1 MTINEFLQETNYFGY
16 GGRPRVHC
24 ADGFSVSVQASQFHY
39 CRPRIDN
46 ADKYEAVELEY
57 PSAADDLITDYA
69 EDCAYTDTVY
79 GYVPVEIVDKL
90 IEKHGGIY
98 DVYLNLM
105 KIEL

>member
-1 MTINEFLQETNYFGY
+1 MTIDEFLQKTNYCGY
-16 GGRPRVHC
+16 GHRPRVHC

-46 ADKYEAVELEY
+46 AGKYNAVELGY

-69 EDCAYTDTVY
+69 EDVTYTDTVY

-90 IEKHGGIY
+90 IEKHGGIV
-98 DVYLNLM
+98 DL
-105 KIEL
+105 

>member
-46 ADKYEAVELEY
+46 ADKYEAVELGY

-79 GYVPVEIVDKL
+79 GYVPVEIVHKL
-90 IEKHGGIY
+90 IEKHGGIC
-98 DVYLNLM
+98 DEYL
-105 KIEL
+105 KPYED

>member
-16 GGRPRVHC
+16 GSLRPRVHF

-46 ADKYEAVELEY
+46 AEKYEAVELGY

-69 EDCAYTDTVY
+69 EGDTYTDTVY

-90 IEKHGGIY
+90 IEKHGGIVDLY
-98 DVYLNLM
+98 FYRL
-105 KIEL
+105 